1 MRRTQVVVLTALIAL
16 APCAAQAGGDG
27 PAAQAGTLCRAVV
40 HRGVLPAWARTG
52 FSAPRPRLPHVLS
65 ERGRIA
71 ALLFGD
77 PLRSP
82 PTRDRANKILWV
94 SRLPLRAVSDLRIH
108 AQRMYGARRVGSPV
122 RRVVVGGPGPS
133 GIDLPH
139 PGCWRLSLRWS
150 GHLDRIDL
158 RYR

>member
-1 MRRTQVVVLTALIAL
+1 LRRTRVVVLTVLVAL
-16 APCAAQAGGDG
+16 APSAAQAAGDG
-27 PAAQAGTLCRAVV
+27 PASRAGTSCRALV

-52 FSAPRPRLPHVLS
+52 FSAPRPRLPHVLGQH
-65 ERGRIA
+65 GRIA

-82 PTRDRANKILWV
+82 PTRDSSNKILWV

-108 AQRMYGARRVGSPV
+108 AQRMTGARRVGSPV
-122 RRVVVGGPGPS
+122 RRVVVGAPGPS

-139 PGCWRLSLRWS
+139 PGCWRLTLRWS
-150 GHLDRIDL
+150 GHVDRVDL